1 MRNDDAIDAM
11 QKALESANATLALA
25 KMSLNSALKG
35 LDAETSMQIRQMIAI
50 SESQPENSKDM
61 IDSIMD
67 KMQTK
72 LKDLQD
78 ASGN

>member
-11 QKALESANATLALA
+11 QKALESANSTLALA

-35 LDAETSMQIRQMIAI
+35 LDPETSMHIHQMIAI
-50 SESQPENSKDM
+50 SEEQPENAKDM

-72 LKDLQD
+72 LKDTED